1 MRGAVA
7 EQLPAAVRTLLS
19 SEVSEN
25 VLPVF
30 LSLGYRVDHE
40 LLKEGATYCCVRQGV
55 PLDVDVLAIS
65 KVRCNHGI
73 SAALL
78 NRVLRQRDLAFN

>member
-25 VLPVF
+25 ALPVF

-65 KVRCNHGI
+65 KVRCETW
-73 SAALL
+73 
-78 NRVLRQRDLAFN
+78 